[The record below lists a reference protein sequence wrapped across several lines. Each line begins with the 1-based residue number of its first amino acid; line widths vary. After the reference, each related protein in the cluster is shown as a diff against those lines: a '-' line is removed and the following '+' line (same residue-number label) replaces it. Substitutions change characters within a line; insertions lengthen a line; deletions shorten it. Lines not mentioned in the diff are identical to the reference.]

1 MAVARAAQIY
11 GVYRRPPTRFLPAL
25 GPRLMRVRHA
35 GVRTIPHTL
44 CPLTLPYA
52 PASYP
57 HRDIAR
63 GAASDFTGR
72 SDRPHLDGKRACVRG
87 TRTWWPR

>member
-11 GVYRRPPTRFLPAL
+11 GVYRRPPTCFLPAL

-44 CPLTLPYA
+44 YPLTLPCTPGSRRIGSPSVA
-52 PASYP
+52 VARV
-57 HRDIAR
+57 HRAERPTALHCKRCCMR
-63 GAASDFTGR
+63 G
-72 SDRPHLDGKRACVRG
+72 VRL
-87 TRTWWPR
+87 RRLR